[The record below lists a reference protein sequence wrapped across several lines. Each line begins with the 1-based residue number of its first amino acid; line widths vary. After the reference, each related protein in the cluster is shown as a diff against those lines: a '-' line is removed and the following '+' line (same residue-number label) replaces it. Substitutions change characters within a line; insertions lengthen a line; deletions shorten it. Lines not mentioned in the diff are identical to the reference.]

1 MVSLASATKVRQKC
15 DNGTKHKRI
24 IHNIKT
30 KKNDE
35 LSTRKQIQRNV
46 RKSFCAHLQSVG
58 CRFDSCHQLQ
68 KDLKTE
74 NVLGS
79 FAVIESAFFAV
90 KRRKIE
96 NDRKRENPW
105 KK

>member
-1 MVSLASATKVRQKC
+1 M
-15 DNGTKHKRI
+15 
-24 IHNIKT
+24 
-30 KKNDE
+30 
-35 LSTRKQIQRNV
+35 
-46 RKSFCAHLQSVG
+46 G
-58 CRFDSCHQLQ
+58 CRFNSCHQLQ

-79 FAVIESAFFAV
+79 FAVIESDFIAV

>member
-1 MVSLASATKVRQKC
+1 M
-15 DNGTKHKRI
+15 
-24 IHNIKT
+24 
-30 KKNDE
+30 
-35 LSTRKQIQRNV
+35 
-46 RKSFCAHLQSVG
+46 G

-79 FAVIESAFFAV
+79 FAVIGSDFIAV

-105 KK
+105 KKWLTNATSDDKIYRQSAMTANEIWACSRVANGDRL

>member
-1 MVSLASATKVRQKC
+1 
-15 DNGTKHKRI
+15 
-24 IHNIKT
+24 
-30 KKNDE
+30 
-35 LSTRKQIQRNV
+35 
-46 RKSFCAHLQSVG
+46 VG
-58 CRFDSCHQLQ
+58 CRFNSCHQLQ
-68 KDLKTE
+68 KDLKTK

-79 FAVIESAFFAV
+79 FAVIESAFIAV